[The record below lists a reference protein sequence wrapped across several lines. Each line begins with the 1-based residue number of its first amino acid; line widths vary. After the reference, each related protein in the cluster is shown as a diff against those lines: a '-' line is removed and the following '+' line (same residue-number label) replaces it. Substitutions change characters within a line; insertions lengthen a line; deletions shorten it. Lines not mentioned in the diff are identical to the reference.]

1 MRVPIRRS
9 EILAQTKKQDDH
21 YVTPAAIE
29 RMKNEIKRLLK
40 ERPALVEEVQ
50 RTAEEGDFSENAG
63 YQAAKAALR
72 RLNGR
77 ITWLEER
84 LKYAIP
90 IEDGP
95 DDGRIRIGSTVTL
108 TFGDREMTV
117 QILGVQEANPSRGTI
132 SYVSPLGAALMG
144 HAAGDTVTVK
154 AQEREI
160 SYVIRNVE

>member
-21 YVTPAAIE
+21 YVTRKAIARMNEE
-29 RMKNEIKRLLK
+29 RLRLLS
-40 ERPALVEEVQ
+40 ERPALIEEVQ

-84 LKYAIP
+84 LKHAIP
-90 IEDGP
+90 IEEDAGDGTV
-95 DDGRIRIGSTVTL
+95 RIGSTVRLVTAER
-108 TFGDREMTV
+108 TMTV
-117 QILGVQEANPSRGTI
+117 QILGAQEANPSRGSI
-132 SYVSPLGAALMG
+132 SHLSPLGAALLG
-144 HAAGDTVTVK
+144 HVAGDTVTVK
-154 AQEREI
+154 TPEREMTYAI
-160 SYVIRNVE
+160 AAIE